1 MSAHLS
7 ISWANFSPN
16 KFCGRHEG
24 NLQVAVEAKVTN
36 RRLDSDACVQC
47 NLQKNE
53 QAFTM

>member
-24 NLQVAVEAKVTN
+24 NLQVAVEAKREEQTVRQRGVCNALCRTMS
-36 RRLDSDACVQC
+36 RR
-47 NLQKNE
+47 
-53 QAFTM
+53 